1 MQSMKLTEQEASE
14 TASFE
19 RGEGFVIANGNTIRI
34 RFILTASEYAIITTD
49 PRDLAMRKA
58 YAEQLKANRQKAIKH
73 NMNAQNIIDMSEF
86 ENSDVAEIYRPVYN
100 ISDFDNTNGDTYDID
115 DFSDAPNYSQ
125 SFIEE
130 NALPV
135 FDINDWS

>member
-1 MQSMKLTEQEASE
+1 
-14 TASFE
+14 
-19 RGEGFVIANGNTIRI
+19 
-34 RFILTASEYAIITTD
+34 
-49 PRDLAMRKA
+49 
-58 YAEQLKANRQKAIKH
+58 
-73 NMNAQNIIDMSEF
+73 MNAQNIIDMSEF

-100 ISDFDNTNGDTYDID
+100 INDFDNTNGDTYDID
-115 DFSDAPNYSQ
+115 DFSDATNYSQ